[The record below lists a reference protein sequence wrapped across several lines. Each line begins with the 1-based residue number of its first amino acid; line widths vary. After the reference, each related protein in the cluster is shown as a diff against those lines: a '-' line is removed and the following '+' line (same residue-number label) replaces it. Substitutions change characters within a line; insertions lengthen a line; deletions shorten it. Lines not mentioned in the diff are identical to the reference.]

1 MKNINLKIN
10 KKKSQDAF
18 HACDFFICNA
28 QYALLYTKYYILV
41 HSAIDFS
48 FMRT

>member
-1 MKNINLKIN
+1 MKNFNLKIN

-18 HACDFFICNA
+18 HACDFLIRGA
-28 QYALLYTKYYILV
+28 QYALLNTQNYILV